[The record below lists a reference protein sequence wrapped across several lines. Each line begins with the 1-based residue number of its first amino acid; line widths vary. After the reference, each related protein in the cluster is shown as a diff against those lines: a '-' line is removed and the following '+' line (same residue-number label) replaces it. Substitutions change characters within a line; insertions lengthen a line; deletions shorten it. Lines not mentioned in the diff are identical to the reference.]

1 MRKAVALLKDEGVE
15 FSFRDYEKEP
25 LSVAEIEALLKKM
38 KVSAAD
44 VLRKNDKAYKEL
56 GLTGNESDRVLAK
69 HMSAHPGLLNRPIGI
84 RGKKAVLGRPPE
96 KLLDL

>member
-1 MRKAVALLKDEGVE
+1 MRKAVALLRDEGVE
-15 FSFRDYEKEP
+15 FTFRDYEKDP
-25 LSVAEIEALLKKM
+25 LTPAEIVTLLKKM

-44 VLRKNDKAYKEL
+44 VLRKNDKVYKEL
-56 GLTGNESDRVLAK
+56 GLTGRESDRVLAR
-69 HMSAHPGLLNRPIGI
+69 HMAAHPGLLNRPIGV